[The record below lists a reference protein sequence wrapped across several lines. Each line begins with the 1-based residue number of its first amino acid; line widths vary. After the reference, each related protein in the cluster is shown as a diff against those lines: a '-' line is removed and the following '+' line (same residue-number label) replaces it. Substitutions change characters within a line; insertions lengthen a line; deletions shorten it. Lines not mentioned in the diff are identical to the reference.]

1 MKIKDKSKSRWS
13 TVEKMVLAAAAML
26 RPNARMLVS
35 EWAQKYRWLD
45 TPGAYTGPWRNESTP
60 YLVEVMDTLISL
72 EHTGCVLCGPARSGK
87 SDIVFNWIGHSLDC
101 DPADMRIYLQTK
113 FWAEDWSQGDLE
125 RAMNAHPPGK
135 GSPFKKHMLPGKH
148 NNTLLRK
155 RFISGMRLNLS
166 WPAIT
171 ELSGKTVG
179 RTVANDYDHMEQN
192 INGMGPAWPMMKK
205 RTTTFRQ
212 FGMSY
217 VESTPAFAVTDRDWI
232 RSTLHQAP
240 PVEAGILTI
249 YNTGD
254 RRRWYWKCPDSE
266 CGEWFE
272 PEFDLFE
279 YDMDAGT
286 HAQIAET
293 VRMVCPCCGFKISED
308 MRPTLNRGG
317 KWLKDGQTIDRYD
330 VIHGEGERNDIA
342 SFWLKG
348 PAAFMQSWKGM
359 VLEYLNAM
367 HEYETTGKDGPL
379 RLNYELSRGEPYV
392 PPRNL
397 MDRLP
402 EALKERAE
410 DWGSG
415 DHYETREPTVPE
427 WVRFL
432 VATVDV
438 QARSFVVQV
447 TGIGA
452 NNEMTLIDM
461 FKIRKS
467 RRIDTSDAHGDRHQ
481 IDPAGYPEDW
491 DILVEEVIERT
502 YPLADGSG
510 RRMPIKISGSDSGGR
525 EGVTANAYA
534 FWRRLRDDPLG
545 RQHHRRFHLIKG
557 EHSKS
562 APRRKTETPD
572 SKQKGANAIA
582 RGDVPVQFLNSN
594 ILKDQLNAIL
604 GRVDDGARMRFPTWA
619 PNFFYQQMCA
629 EQRTS
634 KGWENKSGRRNEAW
648 DLTYYTL
655 GLCLHPDIRLE
666 HIRWDEPEKVP
677 GWAKPWDENTLII
690 MPEEKNPLIET
701 KRSRGSL
708 LDVAS
713 QFI

>member
-1 MKIKDKSKSRWS
+1 MAKTKSNARWS
-13 TVEKMVLAAAAML
+13 SVQRMVLDAAAML
-26 RPNARMLVS
+26 RPNARMTVS
-35 EWAQKYRWLD
+35 EWAANKRWLD
-45 TPGAYTGPWRNESTP
+45 TPGAYTGPWLNDSTP
-60 YLVEVMDTLISL
+60 YLNEVMDTLTSL
-72 EHTGCVLCGPARSGK
+72 EHTGCVLAGPARSGK

-125 RAMNAHPPGK
+125 RTFAAHPPGR

-179 RTVANDYDHMEQN
+179 RTAANDYDHMEQN

-217 VESTPAFAVTDRDWI
+217 AESTPAFGVTDPNWI
-232 RSTLHQAP
+232 ATSLHQAP
-240 PVEAGILTI
+240 PVASGILTL

-254 RRRWYWKCPDSE
+254 RRRWYWRCPDDE
-266 CGEWFE
+266 CRESFE
-272 PEFDLFE
+272 PSFDLFV
-279 YDMDAGT
+279 YDMDAGSN
-286 HAQIAET
+286 AKIAKT
-293 VRMVCPCCGFKISED
+293 VEMACPCCGFKITED
-308 MRPTLNRGG
+308 MRPELNRKGR
-317 KWLKDGQTIDRYD
+317 WLKDGETMDRD
-330 VIHGEGERNDIA
+330 GVIHGEGEKNDIA

-348 PAAFMQSWKGM
+348 PAAFMQSWTGM

-367 HEYETTGKDGPL
+367 AEYENSGKDGPL
-379 RLNYELSRGEPYV
+379 RLCYELSRGEPYV
-392 PPRNL
+392 QPRNDL
-397 MDRLP
+397 ARLP
-402 EALKERAE
+402 ETLKERAE

-415 DHYETREPTVPE
+415 ITFETKEPTVPP

-438 QARSFVVQV
+438 QLRSFVVQI
-447 TGIGA
+447 TGIGEG
-452 NNEMTLIDM
+452 NDVTVVDM

-467 RRIDTSDAHGDRHQ
+467 NRIDKGDKRLEHHQ
-481 IDPAGYPEDW
+481 VDPAGYLEDW
-491 DILVEEVIERT
+491 DLLIDEVIERT

-510 RRMPIKISGSDSGGR
+510 RRMAIKISGCDSGGR
-525 EGVTANAYA
+525 EGVTANAYQ
-534 FWRRLRDDPLG
+534 FYRRLRDDTLG

-557 EHSKS
+557 EPSKS

-572 SKQKGANAIA
+572 SKQKGPNAIA

-594 ILKDQLNAIL
+594 SLKDQVNAIL
-604 GRVDDGARMRFPTWA
+604 SRVEEGARMRFPTWA

-629 EQRTS
+629 EERTS

-648 DLTYYTL
+648 DLTYYCI

-666 HIRWDEPEKVP
+666 HIKWDDPERVP
-677 GWAKPWDENTLII
+677 GWAKPWDQNLLVIKPLELNPIIQVKREPVKLLEAAEGLI
-690 MPEEKNPLIET
+690 
-701 KRSRGSL
+701 
-708 LDVAS
+708 
-713 QFI
+713 